1 MMKDEEAKRIAV
13 VEAFRVVERKAQEL
27 TIKLTKVERDRKSAE
42 ATLDE
47 AEKQAEAQHK
57 QLH

>member
-1 MMKDEEAKRIAV
+1 MMKDEEAKCITA

-27 TIKLTKVERDRKSAE
+27 TIKLTEVERDRKSAE

>member
-27 TIKLTKVERDRKSAE
+27 TIKLTEVERDRKSAE
-42 ATLDE
+42 AALDKV
-47 AEKQAEAQHK
+47 EKQAEAQHK